1 MELSLFS
8 AWTAAHN
15 GLTKI
20 EHGLTISEY
29 AHTVIVY
36 VIFQLIHEDF
46 VNLTNQKTD
55 AIGNGTCTL
64 EKEGGQSLCP

>member
-1 MELSLFS
+1 MC
-8 AWTAAHN
+8 N

-36 VIFQLIHEDF
+36 VIFQLVHEDF
-46 VNLTNQKTD
+46 VNLTNQQTD
-55 AIGNGTCTL
+55 AIGNGTCTF
-64 EKEGGQSLCP
+64 EKVGGQSLCP